1 MQYTIRGI
9 PPALD
14 AALRERARLAGQSLN
29 EAALQALIVGTG
41 LSGERKKRRDLSDL
55 VGTWKPDPEFEA
67 AIAEQDRVDEDLW
80 K

>member
-14 AALRERARLAGQSLN
+14 AALRERARVAGQSLN
-29 EAALQALIVGTG
+29 EAALQALMDGAG
-41 LSGERKKRRDLSDL
+41 LTGERKKRRDLSDL
-55 VGTWKPDPEFEA
+55 VGTWKADQEFEA
-67 AIAEQDRVDEDLW
+67 AIAEQDQVDEDLW